1 MIAVKNRGK
10 VRIKKLSRNHRLTW
24 SRKFCL
30 NKFLTD
36 LLDSLRYLRLGWIWN
51 HHQPNINHIINP
63 RNLIPRLPKY
73 HRVSSTSSFF
83 FIMTAP
89 ALRKLWTLLCDAGY
103 PGTFGNIQ
111 LSRLACWWSDQVI
124 TWTVVKYHQY
134 KHINTLNTMF
144 STLSSILIINL
155 ALVSSLPTSPPEVD
169 QRIVNR
175 EDQERSE
182 VRDEKII

>member
-63 RNLIPRLPKY
+63 RNLIPRLPQY

-89 ALRKLWTLLCDAGY
+89 ALRKLWTLLCWLSRHIWKY
-103 PGTFGNIQ
+103 PAEQ
-111 LSRLACWWSDQVI
+111 RLACWWPDQVI
-124 TWTVVKYHQY
+124 TWTVVKNHQY

-144 STLSSILIINL
+144 STLSPLLIINL
-155 ALVSSLPTSPPEVD
+155 ALVSSQPTSPPEVD